1 MSKRDPKTAMP
12 AVPELPDDVRGVIQG
27 EIDSSLSSFREG
39 DFEGRLR
46 TAVRAEARRD
56 GRKDERRMR
65 ADRPRRS
72 ALRRWAP
79 VYAVGLI
86 ALAVLIAVPSKI
98 QISKSKPN
106 PMLTA
111 LGKLP
116 GIQSLNRVAQD
127 QPQTV
132 DSSVQAEPPLLRPLA
147 VALSSSVSASAPG
160 TLTPP
165 ILTPRYSLEQKIK
178 ILTEER
184 PIERALVLMK
194 SISGEV

>member
-1 MSKRDPKTAMP
+1 MSKRDPRNAIP
-12 AVPELPDDVRGVIQG
+12 AVPELPDDVRGVIRG
-27 EIDSSLSSFREG
+27 EIDSSLSNFREG

-46 TAVRAEARRD
+46 TA
-56 GRKDERRMR
+56 MR
-65 ADRPRRS
+65 AYRPRRS
-72 ALRRWAP
+72 AFRRWAP

-86 ALAVLIAVPSKI
+86 ALVVLIAVPSKI
-98 QISKSKPN
+98 HIAKSEPN

-111 LGKLP
+111 LGQLP

-127 QPQTV
+127 QPQPV

-165 ILTPRYSLEQKIK
+165 TLTPRYTLEQKIK